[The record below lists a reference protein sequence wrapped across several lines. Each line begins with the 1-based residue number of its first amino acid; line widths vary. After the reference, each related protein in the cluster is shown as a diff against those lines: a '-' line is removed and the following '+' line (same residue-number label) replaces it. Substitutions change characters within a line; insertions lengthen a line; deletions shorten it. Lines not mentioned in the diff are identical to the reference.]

1 MSGKYLEKPNQKN
14 KMSILT
20 FDTEEWYL
28 EKAYFGA
35 KETKYAEY
43 DRLLDELLEK
53 LGTRNLKGT
62 FFCVGKLATDFPQVV
77 KKIADAGHEVGC
89 HSNNHQWLNK
99 MTYQE
104 AMEDTHSAVDALEQ
118 CIGKKVQ
125 SYRAPAFSIGCEN
138 KWAFEVLAANGI
150 TRDASVF
157 PASRDFGGFPE
168 FTKME
173 PSVVKYNGVELHE
186 FPIVTTKVFGKD
198 IAYSGGGYFRFFP
211 YGFIENEMKR
221 VTYSMTYFHLGD
233 LNPVIEGVM
242 SKEDYER
249 YFNEPGTAK
258 ARYLRY
264 IKTNLGVKGN
274 KRKLFKLIERLEF
287 SSIMDAESQ
296 IDWDK
301 APVVTL

>member
-1 MSGKYLEKPNQKN
+1 MN
-14 KMSILT
+14 ILT
-20 FDTEEWYL
+20 FDIEEWYL

-35 KETKYAEY
+35 KESKYAEY
-43 DRLLDELLEK
+43 DRLLDELLQK
-53 LGTRNLKGT
+53 LDSRNLKGT
-62 FFCVGKLATDFPQVV
+62 FFCVGKLGSDFPDVV
-77 KKIADAGHEVGC
+77 RKIDAAGHEVGC
-89 HSNNHQWLNK
+89 HSNTHQWLNK

-118 CIGKKVQ
+118 CIGKKIT
-125 SYRAPAFSIGCEN
+125 SYRAPAFSIGSNN

-150 TRDASVF
+150 TCDASVF

-173 PSVVKYNGVELHE
+173 PSVVRSNGIELHE
-186 FPIVTTKVFGKD
+186 YPIVTTKVLGKD

-211 YGFIENEMKR
+211 YGFIEKEMKR
-221 VTYSMTYFHLGD
+221 TPYSMTYFHLGD

-242 SKEDYER
+242 SKEDYES
-249 YFNEPGTAK
+249 YFDEPGTTK

-274 KRKLFKLIERLEF
+274 KHKLFKLIERMEF
-287 SSIMDAESQ
+287 SSITETELQLNWS
-296 IDWDK
+296 K
-301 APVVTL
+301 APVVSL

>member
-1 MSGKYLEKPNQKN
+1 MN
-14 KMSILT
+14 ILT
-20 FDTEEWYL
+20 FDIEEWYL

-35 KETKYAEY
+35 KESKYAEY

-53 LGTRNLKGT
+53 LNSRDLKGT

-77 KKIADAGHEVGC
+77 RKIADAGHEVGC
-89 HSNNHQWLNK
+89 HSNTHQWLNK
-99 MTYQE
+99 MSYNE
-104 AMEDTHSAVDALEQ
+104 AMEDTHAAVDALEQ

-125 SYRAPAFSIGCEN
+125 SYRAPAFSIGREN

-150 TRDASVF
+150 TCDASVF
-157 PASRDFGGFPE
+157 PVSRDFGGFPE

-173 PSVVKYNGVELHE
+173 PSVVIYKGVELHE
-186 FPIVTTKVFGKD
+186 YPIVTAKVFGKN

-211 YGFIENEMKR
+211 YGFVEKEM
-221 VTYSMTYFHLGD
+221 TLAPYSMTYFHLGD

-242 SKEDYER
+242 TKDDYEN
-249 YFNEPGTAK
+249 YFNEPGSAK

-274 KRKLFKLIERLEF
+274 KRKLFKLIERVSF
-287 SSIMDAESQ
+287 SNIVASDRQ
-296 IDWDK
+296 IEWEK
-301 APVVTL
+301 APMISL